1 MPDGELLVEV
11 RCEEIP
17 ARMLRPAVTELT
29 TRLFEDLMA
38 CRLVPAEAKTGFT
51 PRRLM
56 VAMSGI
62 AAREPDREEEVTG
75 PPVKAGYDDKG
86 HPTAAAIGFAQ
97 RCGVAPE
104 DLRRVD
110 TDKGEYLAA
119 TVKTVGRDTPEVLSE
134 ILPRILR
141 DLNWPKTMKWGASE
155 GPWARPVHGIVALF
169 EGEVVPF
176 ELFGV
181 KSGRETTGHPILS
194 PRPFEV
200 DGSTSYRR
208 KLSRRKIEVH
218 FDARRKK
225 LAAALAAEAKSL
237 RGTLVEDE
245 ELLDRLTAMCAVPG
259 VVAGSFDERFL
270 DLPRE
275 VLIASLR
282 DHQSAFSVEKRG
294 KLLPSFLTLM
304 DRPDDPEGQIKSGN
318 EWVVEAR
325 LADAAFFFAEDRKVA
340 LADRTPDLERLTFH
354 VKLGSYAGKTERIVS
369 LSAVLADALGWT
381 KEASLAATAAGLLK
395 VDLTTEMVKEFTSL
409 QGVMGGI
416 YAREDGH
423 PDEVWKAI
431 YEQYSPSATSD
442 PIPSTRVGRLIG
454 LADRIDTLVGIF
466 GIGHVP
472 SGSKDPFGL
481 RRAAQAV
488 VRIALEGE
496 MPVDLDLIAAKAYQ
510 GYGDRLELSGKELLA
525 IWRPFLFDRVRHLLG
540 VEGFAYDEIE
550 AALEV
555 GATNLPDLKARVEA
569 LHAVRGEP
577 DFLSVVLAAK
587 RIANILRDSKEQ
599 TLSEELLAEDAERR
613 LYGAYLDLKQDVQE
627 AEKEGRYEHCLRAMA
642 GFADVLDRFFVEV
655 LVMDENIDL
664 RNNRI
669 AMLQS
674 IQRTLSR
681 TAGLTAMVVER
692 KGEEAGDA

>member
-1 MPDGELLVEV
+1 MSKGELLLEV

-17 ARMLRPAVTELT
+17 ARMLQPAVKELAS
-29 TRLFEDLMA
+29 RLFEELMA
-38 CRLVPAEAKTGFT
+38 RQLAPDEGVTGFT

-56 VAMSGI
+56 LSMTGI
-62 AAREPDREEEVTG
+62 ADGEPDRADEVTG
-75 PPVKAGYDDKG
+75 PPVKVGFDG
-86 HPTAAAIGFAQ
+86 EGNPTAAAIGFAK
-97 RCGVAPE
+97 RCGVDPAE
-104 DLRRVD
+104 LRRVE

-119 TVKTVGRDTPEVLSE
+119 TVETVGRSSTEVLSE
-134 ILPRILR
+134 LLPRILR
-141 DLNWPKTMKWGASE
+141 ELNWPKTMKWGTAE
-155 GPWARPVHGIVALF
+155 GPWARPVHGVVAVF
-169 EGEVVPF
+169 NGEVVPF

-181 KSGRETTGHPILS
+181 PSGRETIGHPVLS
-194 PRPFEV
+194 SNPFEV
-200 DGSTSYRR
+200 NDLTMYRR
-208 KLSRRKIEVH
+208 KLSRRKIEVR
-218 FDARRKK
+218 FEERRKK
-225 LAAALAAEAKSL
+225 LAATLAAEAKKL
-237 RGTLVEDE
+237 GGELVEDD
-245 ELLDRLTAMCAVPG
+245 ELLSRLTAMCAVPG
-259 VVAGSFDERFL
+259 VIAGTFDKRFL
-270 DLPRE
+270 ALPRE

-282 DHQSAFSVEKRG
+282 DHQSAFSVEKKG
-294 KLLPSFLTLM
+294 KLRPHFLTLM
-304 DRPDDPEGQIKSGN
+304 DRPDDPEGRIRSGN

-325 LADAAFFFAEDRKVA
+325 LADAEFFFGEDRKVS
-340 LADRTPDLERLTFH
+340 LADRRSDLERLTFH
-354 VKLGSYAGKTERIVS
+354 VKLGNYADKTERIAALCS
-369 LSAVLADALGWT
+369 VLGDALGWE
-381 KEASLAATAAGLLK
+381 KEAAAAVSAGELLK

-423 PDEVWKAI
+423 PDDVWRAI
-431 YEQYSPSATSD
+431 YEQYSPAGSGD
-442 PIPSTRVGRLIG
+442 PIPETRVGRLVG
-454 LADRIDTLVGIF
+454 LADRIDTLVGIL

-472 SGSKDPFGL
+472 RSSKDPFGL
-481 RRAAQAV
+481 RRAAQGV
-488 VRIALEGE
+488 VRIALEGD
-496 MPVDLDLIAAKAYQ
+496 MPVDLDLVAAKAFQ
-510 GYGDRLELSGKELLA
+510 GYGDRLELKGKEVLA
-525 IWRPFLFDRVRHLLG
+525 IWRPFIFDRVRHLLG

-569 LHAVRGEP
+569 LHAVREEP

-587 RIANILRDSKEQ
+587 RIANILRDSDEH

-613 LYGAYLDLKQDVQE
+613 LYNSFLDLKEEVQG
-627 AEKEGRYEHCLRAMA
+627 AEEEGRYEHCFRAMA

-681 TAGLTAMVVER
+681 TAELTAMVVER